1 MQCNRMNIITYSSEN
16 MTWQERF
23 IGYDHQKHIKL
34 MKKEN
39 LSGHITDKHIRWLKG
54 EEEQKPQ
61 NAQIPILKERRGKE
75 YVKGDIEEYDPL
87 EAI

>member
-39 LSGHITDKHIRWLKG
+39 LSGHITDNHFGWMK
-54 EEEQKPQ
+54 EEEQKLQ

>member
-39 LSGHITDKHIRWLKG
+39 LSGHITDNHFGWMKG
-54 EEEQKPQ
+54 EEQKLQ

>member
-1 MQCNRMNIITYSSEN
+1 
-16 MTWQERF
+16 
-23 IGYDHQKHIKL
+23 

-75 YVKGDIEEYDPL
+75 YVKGGIEEYDPL